1 MAGLGAGRFNRRV
14 TIQRRAVIA
23 DRPGRP
29 RGEYENVNGLV
40 RVACA
45 YREGTVREAA
55 LGNGLQPVVDAEL
68 RLRNSTAARTVTIAD
83 RAVIDDIG
91 FDIVGV
97 GLPDQNGEIT
107 IMVRRA
113 RG

>member
-1 MAGLGAGRFNRRV
+1 MAGLGAGRYNRRV
-14 TIQRRAVIA
+14 TIMRRAVVI

-29 RGEYENVNGLV
+29 RGDFEPANGLV

-45 YREGTVREAA
+45 YREGTAREAA
-55 LGNGLQPVVDAEL
+55 LGNGVQPVVDAEL
-68 RLRNSTAARTVTIAD
+68 RLRNSTAARSITVAD
-83 RAVIDDIG
+83 RATIDGIG

-97 GLPDQNGEIT
+97 GLPDQNGEIS